1 MAEQFAR
8 FISVLLE
15 IKDRCLK
22 GCIVVFGIMIAVAYP
37 LTFLVQRIMAKLAG
51 TGWAGLPPW
60 RLWSDNLFGE
70 IIEGGIPVIA
80 KNGESTVFFKAM
92 NSGIQV
98 FLTLTIQIL
107 LVGFASWVIIKLL
120 RNKDSLSKAITSSVK
135 PSMRF
140 LGAMWLTLSPILFA
154 GLIGTFV
161 QIYVVTP
168 DFINNNTSFVPWSIV
183 ASVTVIF
190 LVFVFL
196 RITFLSYIRLES
208 SERLFD
214 SIKYSIHISSGKVIL
229 IMLVI
234 APVILLSMTI
244 TYFTN
249 YATSNQFIRTV
260 ASQLGI
266 LLVVIVETALFISL
280 TDKQKKPGDEI
291 KKELLG

>member
-8 FISVLLE
+8 FISVLIE

-22 GCIVVFGIMIAVAYP
+22 SCIIVFGIMIAVSYP
-37 LTFLVQRIMAKLAG
+37 LTFFVQRIMAKLVG
-51 TGWAGLPPW
+51 SGWGGLSPW
-60 RLWSDNLFGE
+60 RLWSDSLFGE
-70 IIEGGIPVIA
+70 IIRGGIPVIA
-80 KNGESTVFFKAM
+80 ESGESTVFFKAM

-168 DFINNNTSFVPWSIV
+168 DFINNNTSFIPWSIV

-229 IMLVI
+229 IVLVI
-234 APVILLSMTI
+234 APIILLSMTI
-244 TYFTN
+244 TYFTD